1 MLSLSIHPSAKLS
14 VKTATGC
21 GQTKFTQMSKGGKTR
36 MKITR
41 NNDFL
46 SYSKSQLTH
55 PCDNFSKHKIIIK
68 KIKRGLRGRQQR
80 EEEEVW

>member
-1 MLSLSIHPSAKLS
+1 
-14 VKTATGC
+14 
-21 GQTKFTQMSKGGKTR
+21 

-41 NNDFL
+41 HNDFL